1 MEQPTAPGGRAPTAG
16 GRGARA
22 RTRTVDT
29 SLAVLFAI
37 GVILALTRDD
47 LRPVAL
53 LLMVVSA
60 AVFLVSMI
68 IRTVRQGPGR

>member
-1 MEQPTAPGGRAPTAG
+1 MEQPTAPDDRPSVGGGAG
-16 GRGARA
+16 RLC
-22 RTRTVDT
+22 DT
-29 SLAVLFAI
+29 GLAVLFAI
-37 GVILALTRDD
+37 GVVLALTRDD

-68 IRTVRQGPGR
+68 MRPVRQGPGR

>member
-1 MEQPTAPGGRAPTAG
+1 MEQPTTPDDRPSAG
-16 GRGARA
+16 GGAGRL
-22 RTRTVDT
+22 RDT
-29 SLAVLFAI
+29 GLAVLFAI
-37 GVILALTRDD
+37 GVVLALTRDD